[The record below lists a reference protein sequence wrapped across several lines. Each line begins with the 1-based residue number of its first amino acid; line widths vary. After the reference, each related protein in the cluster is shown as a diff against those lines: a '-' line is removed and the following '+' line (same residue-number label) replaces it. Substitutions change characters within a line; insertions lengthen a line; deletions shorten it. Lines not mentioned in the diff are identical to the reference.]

1 MKKKEFTKFLAL
13 MMSAAMV
20 AGSGVP
26 VTAADFS
33 SDDVVVETTAESD
46 DAETADEADDAQI
59 ELGGVENEE
68 PDTASEDTDEVI
80 ISEDENETYTDA
92 DVADDTDA
100 FDVFS
105 DGGDDTAVL
114 ADDIETVK
122 PDFNVTLNGKNS
134 ASVVPNG
141 TSSEKNY
148 TWQVLDI
155 TFSGD
160 DTDDT
165 NTLKLN
171 PTVNSTDKMTVTTQA
186 GSSVKQGWA
195 LGNGF
200 KRFNILQPDGFI
212 GRDVGANLNS
222 TVWYVAQTYQT
233 LDENGDVVGDAETK
247 FYKLNFHINV
257 EKSDLQGTVR
267 LDAGAQTG
275 TAKDLTF
282 DADSKSAEC
291 TFESS
296 EASET
301 ENNVLTFNLQAKG
314 IRKIEMGT
322 SYDANKDAILE
333 PITVGEDGTYKLS
346 FGRGNGPAA
355 KSTTYHCVVTY
366 QDGEKVHY
374 TIKITRKGRA
384 GASYMWGG
392 SKDNPFSMSTFD
404 NNSETI
410 SGLISSL
417 KTAPITIYDENG
429 KSKMVTPSWTFY
441 NLDEEKDNFYF
452 SEDGSTLYA
461 KKPGI
466 GEFGEWTYNG
476 TTYKLYAQA
485 KYGSGA
491 AKTLLEKYGKGGK
504 DGNVS
509 ISACEKAEE
518 FTGLFPE
525 NMKQDAENLYNLIKE
540 LNTAVNIGSD
550 KEGGWDYS
558 ITGNTG
564 AVWTDDCESARL
576 SKAIELAKAVWPHIY
591 GLQDAKDALNKM
603 VESAPGEKQA
613 ELKKIAD
620 AAIAELDKAYNEG
633 TLTVD
638 MVNETAKE
646 TTRKLQEANPT
657 DVANCEITLDQT
669 EYVYDG
675 QAKEPEV
682 TVKNGDEVV
691 AADEYTVEYKNNT
704 DAGTATVA
712 VTGKG
717 ILTGNKEVT
726 FTIAPAEQ
734 EVTVPVSSFT
744 KTEGDAAFA
753 LNASGREG
761 AVLTYSSSDAKIVSV
776 DAEGNVT
783 PLKAGTATITVKA
796 SAKNYKDATA
806 SVNVTVIKKVL
817 NVKKTSVTKTEGNKA
832 FSLGVK
838 TNVKA
843 TVTYKTSNKN
853 VATVDKKGKVTVK
866 GPGCAVITVTGKA
879 SGRATETVKITV
891 TVKPSAKLSAKAT
904 ALKGKK
910 AQVTWKRNKKATG
923 YQIVV
928 ATDKSFKNVV
938 KTVNIKKNKTVKT
951 SVKGLKKGKKY
962 YVRVRSYKKASGGN
976 VYSSWSKA
984 KPVKAKK

>member
-92 DVADDTDA
+92 

-105 DGGDDTAVL
+105 DGEEETDIL
-114 ADDIETVK
+114 ADDTTTVK
-122 PDFNVTLNGKNS
+122 PDFNVTLNGK
-134 ASVVPNG
+134 ASTLNVTDKKETEDSN
-141 TSSEKNY
+141 E
-148 TWQVLDI
+148 WQVVDV
-155 TFSGD
+155 TFNGE
-160 DTDDT
+160 DT
-165 NTLKLN
+165 NDAN
-171 PTVNSTDKMTVTTQA
+171 NVSVNLPEGTTVTKTNVGRA
-186 GSSVKQGWA
+186 SKYINDNRGFPKRV
-195 LGNGF
+195 NGDPKTGPF
-200 KRFNILQPDGFI
+200 AADMG
-212 GRDVGANLNS
+212 DSLNS
-222 TVWYVAQTYQT
+222 TSWYVVQIYSDGTHKY
-233 LDENGDVVGDAETK
+233 
-247 FYKLNFHINV
+247 YKLNFHINV

-333 PITVGEDGTYKLS
+333 PITVGEDGTCKLS

-366 QDGEKVHY
+366 QDDEKVHY

-417 KTAPITIYDENG
+417 KTAQITIYDENG

-525 NMKQDAENLYNLIKE
+525 NMKQDAEDLYNLIKE

-817 NVKKTSVTKTEGNKA
+817 NVTKTSVTKTEGNKA

-853 VATVDKKGKVTVK
+853 VATVNKKGKVTVK
-866 GPGCAVITVTGKA
+866 GPGRAVITVTGKA

>member
-105 DGGDDTAVL
+105 DGEEETDIL
-114 ADDIETVK
+114 ADDTTTVK
-122 PDFNVTLNGKNS
+122 PDFNVTLNGK
-134 ASVVPNG
+134 ASTLNVTDQKETEDSN
-141 TSSEKNY
+141 E
-148 TWQVLDI
+148 WQVVDV
-155 TFSGD
+155 TFNGE
-160 DTDDT
+160 DT
-165 NTLKLN
+165 NDAN
-171 PTVNSTDKMTVTTQA
+171 NVSVNLPEGTTVTKTNVGRA
-186 GSSVKQGWA
+186 SKYINDNRGFPKRV
-195 LGNGF
+195 NGDPKTGPF
-200 KRFNILQPDGFI
+200 AADMG
-212 GRDVGANLNS
+212 DSLNS
-222 TVWYVAQTYQT
+222 TSWYVVQIYSDGTHKY
-233 LDENGDVVGDAETK
+233 
-247 FYKLNFHINV
+247 YKLNFHINV

-333 PITVGEDGTYKLS
+333 PITVGEDDTCKLS

-525 NMKQDAENLYNLIKE
+525 NMKQDAEDLYNLIKK

-866 GPGCAVITVTGKA
+866 GPGRAVITVTGKA

>member
-92 DVADDTDA
+92 

-105 DGGDDTAVL
+105 DGEEETDIL
-114 ADDIETVK
+114 ADDTTTVK
-122 PDFNVTLNGKNS
+122 SDFNVTLNGK
-134 ASVVPNG
+134 ASTLNVTDKKETEDSN
-141 TSSEKNY
+141 E
-148 TWQVLDI
+148 WQVVDV
-155 TFSGD
+155 TFNGE
-160 DTDDT
+160 DT
-165 NTLKLN
+165 NDAN
-171 PTVNSTDKMTVTTQA
+171 NVSVNLPEGTTVTKTNVGRA
-186 GSSVKQGWA
+186 SKYINDNRGFPKRV
-195 LGNGF
+195 NGDPKTGPF
-200 KRFNILQPDGFI
+200 AADMG
-212 GRDVGANLNS
+212 DSLNS
-222 TVWYVAQTYQT
+222 TSWYVVQIYSDGTHKY
-233 LDENGDVVGDAETK
+233 
-247 FYKLNFHINV
+247 YKLNFHINV

-333 PITVGEDGTYKLS
+333 PITVGEDGTCKLS

-366 QDGEKVHY
+366 QDDEKVHY

-525 NMKQDAENLYNLIKE
+525 NMKQDAEDLYNLIKE

-817 NVKKTSVTKTEGNKA
+817 NVTKTSVTKTEGNKA

-853 VATVDKKGKVTVK
+853 VATVNKKGKVTVK
-866 GPGCAVITVTGKA
+866 GPGRAVITVTGKA

>member
-26 VTAADFS
+26 VTAADFL

-80 ISEDENETYTDA
+80 ISEDENETYTNA

-105 DGGDDTAVL
+105 DGEEETDIL
-114 ADDIETVK
+114 ADDTTTVK
-122 PDFNVTLNGKNS
+122 PDFNVTLNGK
-134 ASVVPNG
+134 ASTLNVTDQKETEDSN
-141 TSSEKNY
+141 E
-148 TWQVLDI
+148 WQVVDV
-155 TFSGD
+155 TFNGE
-160 DTDDT
+160 DT
-165 NTLKLN
+165 NDAN
-171 PTVNSTDKMTVTTQA
+171 NVSVNLPEGTTVTKTNVGRA
-186 GSSVKQGWA
+186 SKYINDNRGFPKRV
-195 LGNGF
+195 NGDPKTGPF
-200 KRFNILQPDGFI
+200 AADMG
-212 GRDVGANLNS
+212 DSLNS
-222 TVWYVAQTYQT
+222 TSWYVVQIYSDGTHKY
-233 LDENGDVVGDAETK
+233 
-247 FYKLNFHINV
+247 YKLNFHINV
-257 EKSDLQGTVR
+257 KKSDLQGTVR

-838 TNVKA
+838 KNVKA

-866 GPGCAVITVTGKA
+866 GPGRAVITVTGKA

>member
-92 DVADDTDA
+92 

-105 DGGDDTAVL
+105 DGEEETDIL
-114 ADDIETVK
+114 ADDTTTVK
-122 PDFNVTLNGKNS
+122 PDFNVTLNGK
-134 ASVVPNG
+134 ASTLNVTDQKETEDSN
-141 TSSEKNY
+141 E
-148 TWQVLDI
+148 WQVVDV
-155 TFSGD
+155 TFNGE
-160 DTDDT
+160 DT
-165 NTLKLN
+165 NDAN
-171 PTVNSTDKMTVTTQA
+171 NVSVNLPEGTTVTKTNVGRA
-186 GSSVKQGWA
+186 SKYINDNRGFPKRV
-195 LGNGF
+195 NGDPKTGPF
-200 KRFNILQPDGFI
+200 AADMG
-212 GRDVGANLNS
+212 DSLNS
-222 TVWYVAQTYQT
+222 TSWYVVQIYSDGTHKY
-233 LDENGDVVGDAETK
+233 
-247 FYKLNFHINV
+247 YKLNFHINV

-333 PITVGEDGTYKLS
+333 PITVGEDGTCKLS

-366 QDGEKVHY
+366 QDDEKVHY

-525 NMKQDAENLYNLIKE
+525 NMKQDAEDLYNLIKE

-817 NVKKTSVTKTEGNKA
+817 NVTKTSVTKTEGNKA

-866 GPGCAVITVTGKA
+866 GPGRAVITVTGKA

>member
-92 DVADDTDA
+92 

-105 DGGDDTAVL
+105 DGEEETDIL
-114 ADDIETVK
+114 ADDTTTVK
-122 PDFNVTLNGKNS
+122 PDFNVTLNGK
-134 ASVVPNG
+134 ASTLNVTDKKETEDSN
-141 TSSEKNY
+141 E
-148 TWQVLDI
+148 WQVVDV
-155 TFSGD
+155 TFNGE
-160 DTDDT
+160 DT
-165 NTLKLN
+165 NDAN
-171 PTVNSTDKMTVTTQA
+171 NVSVNLPEGTTVTKTNVGRA
-186 GSSVKQGWA
+186 SKYINDNRGFPKRV
-195 LGNGF
+195 NGDPKTGPF
-200 KRFNILQPDGFI
+200 AADMG
-212 GRDVGANLNS
+212 DSLNS
-222 TVWYVAQTYQT
+222 TSWYVVQIYSDGTHKY
-233 LDENGDVVGDAETK
+233 
-247 FYKLNFHINV
+247 YKLNFHINV

-817 NVKKTSVTKTEGNKA
+817 NVTKTSVTKTEGNKA

-853 VATVDKKGKVTVK
+853 VATVNKKGKVTVK
-866 GPGCAVITVTGKA
+866 GPGRAVITVTGKA

>member
-26 VTAADFS
+26 VTAADFL

-59 ELGGVENEE
+59 ELWGVENEE

-80 ISEDENETYTDA
+80 ISEDENETYTNA

-105 DGGDDTAVL
+105 DGEEETDIL
-114 ADDIETVK
+114 ADDTTTVK
-122 PDFNVTLNGKNS
+122 PDFNVTLNGK
-134 ASVVPNG
+134 ASTLNVTDQKETEDSN
-141 TSSEKNY
+141 E
-148 TWQVLDI
+148 WQVVDV
-155 TFSGD
+155 TFNGE
-160 DTDDT
+160 DT
-165 NTLKLN
+165 NDAN
-171 PTVNSTDKMTVTTQA
+171 NVSVNLPEGTTVTKTNVGRA
-186 GSSVKQGWA
+186 SKYINDNRGFPKRV
-195 LGNGF
+195 NGDPEKGPF
-200 KRFNILQPDGFI
+200 AADMG
-212 GRDVGANLNS
+212 DSLNS
-222 TVWYVAQTYQT
+222 TSWYVVQIYSDGTHKY
-233 LDENGDVVGDAETK
+233 
-247 FYKLNFHINV
+247 YKLNFHINV

-525 NMKQDAENLYNLIKE
+525 NMKQDAEDLYNLIKE

-576 SKAIELAKAVWPHIY
+576 SKAIELAKVVWPHIY

-817 NVKKTSVTKTEGNKA
+817 NVTKTSVTKTEGNKA

-853 VATVDKKGKVTVK
+853 VATVNKKGKVTVK
-866 GPGCAVITVTGKA
+866 GPGRAVITVTGKA

>member
-105 DGGDDTAVL
+105 DGEEETDIL
-114 ADDIETVK
+114 ADDTTTVK
-122 PDFNVTLNGKNS
+122 PDFNVTLNGK
-134 ASVVPNG
+134 ASTLNVTDQKETEDSN
-141 TSSEKNY
+141 E
-148 TWQVLDI
+148 WQVVDV
-155 TFSGD
+155 TFNGE
-160 DTDDT
+160 DT
-165 NTLKLN
+165 NDAN
-171 PTVNSTDKMTVTTQA
+171 NVSVNLPEGTTVTKTNVGRA
-186 GSSVKQGWA
+186 SKYINDNRGFPKRV
-195 LGNGF
+195 NGDPKTGPF
-200 KRFNILQPDGFI
+200 AADMG
-212 GRDVGANLNS
+212 DSLNS
-222 TVWYVAQTYQT
+222 TSWYVVQIYSDGTHKY
-233 LDENGDVVGDAETK
+233 
-247 FYKLNFHINV
+247 YKLNFHINV

-525 NMKQDAENLYNLIKE
+525 NMKQDAEDLYNLIKE

-817 NVKKTSVTKTEGNKA
+817 NVTKTSVTKTEGNKA

-853 VATVDKKGKVTVK
+853 VATVNKKGKVTVK
-866 GPGCAVITVTGKA
+866 GPGRAVITVTGKA

>member
-46 DAETADEADDAQI
+46 DAETADEANDAQI
-59 ELGGVENEE
+59 ELWGVENEE

-80 ISEDENETYTDA
+80 ISEDENEIYTDA

-105 DGGDDTAVL
+105 DGEEETDIL
-114 ADDIETVK
+114 ADDTTTVK
-122 PDFNVTLNGKNS
+122 PDFNVTLNGK
-134 ASVVPNG
+134 ASTLNVTDQKETEDSN
-141 TSSEKNY
+141 E
-148 TWQVLDI
+148 WQVVDV
-155 TFSGD
+155 TFNGE
-160 DTDDT
+160 DT
-165 NTLKLN
+165 NDAN
-171 PTVNSTDKMTVTTQA
+171 NVSVNLPEGTTVTKTNVGRA
-186 GSSVKQGWA
+186 SKYINDNRGFPKRV
-195 LGNGF
+195 NGDPKTGPF
-200 KRFNILQPDGFI
+200 AADMG
-212 GRDVGANLNS
+212 DSLNS
-222 TVWYVAQTYQT
+222 TSWYVVQIYSDGTHKY
-233 LDENGDVVGDAETK
+233 
-247 FYKLNFHINV
+247 YKLNFHIKV
-257 EKSDLQGTVR
+257 KKSDLQGTVR

-333 PITVGEDGTYKLS
+333 PIIVGEDDTCKLS

-518 FTGLFPE
+518 VTGLFPE
-525 NMKQDAENLYNLIKE
+525 NMKQDAEDLYNLIKK

-591 GLQDAKDALNKM
+591 GFQDAKDALNKM

-744 KTEGDAAFA
+744 KSEGDAAFA

-866 GPGCAVITVTGKA
+866 GPGRAVITVTGKA

>member
-105 DGGDDTAVL
+105 DGEEETDIL
-114 ADDIETVK
+114 ADDTTTVK
-122 PDFNVTLNGKNS
+122 PDFNVTLNGK
-134 ASVVPNG
+134 ASTLNVTDKKETEDSN
-141 TSSEKNY
+141 E
-148 TWQVLDI
+148 WQVVDV
-155 TFSGD
+155 TFNGE
-160 DTDDT
+160 DT
-165 NTLKLN
+165 NDAN
-171 PTVNSTDKMTVTTQA
+171 NVSVNLPEGTTVTKTNVGRA
-186 GSSVKQGWA
+186 SKYINDNRGFPKRV
-195 LGNGF
+195 NGDPEKGPF
-200 KRFNILQPDGFI
+200 AADMG
-212 GRDVGANLNS
+212 DSLNS
-222 TVWYVAQTYQT
+222 TSWYVVQIYSDGTHKY
-233 LDENGDVVGDAETK
+233 
-247 FYKLNFHINV
+247 YKLNFHINV

-333 PITVGEDGTYKLS
+333 PITVGEDGTCKLS

-525 NMKQDAENLYNLIKE
+525 NMKQDAEGLYKLIKE

-817 NVKKTSVTKTEGNKA
+817 NVTKTSVTKTEGNKA

-853 VATVDKKGKVTVK
+853 VATVNKKGKVTVK
-866 GPGCAVITVTGKA
+866 GPGRAVITVTGKA

>member
-26 VTAADFS
+26 VTAADFL

-59 ELGGVENEE
+59 ELWGVENEE

-80 ISEDENETYTDA
+80 ISEDENETYTNA

-105 DGGDDTAVL
+105 DGEEETDIL
-114 ADDIETVK
+114 ADDTTTVK
-122 PDFNVTLNGKNS
+122 PDFNVTLNGK
-134 ASVVPNG
+134 ASTLNVTDQKETEDSN
-141 TSSEKNY
+141 E
-148 TWQVLDI
+148 WQVVDV
-155 TFSGD
+155 TFNGE
-160 DTDDT
+160 DT
-165 NTLKLN
+165 NDAN
-171 PTVNSTDKMTVTTQA
+171 NVSVNLPEGTTVTKTNVGRA
-186 GSSVKQGWA
+186 SKYINDNRGFPKRV
-195 LGNGF
+195 NGDPEKGPF
-200 KRFNILQPDGFI
+200 AADMG
-212 GRDVGANLNS
+212 DSLNS
-222 TVWYVAQTYQT
+222 TSWYVVQIYSDGTHKY
-233 LDENGDVVGDAETK
+233 
-247 FYKLNFHINV
+247 YKLNFHINV

-525 NMKQDAENLYNLIKE
+525 NMKQDAEDLYNLIKE

-576 SKAIELAKAVWPHIY
+576 SKAIELAKVVWPHIY

-817 NVKKTSVTKTEGNKA
+817 NVTKTSVTKTEGNKA

-866 GPGCAVITVTGKA
+866 GPGRAVITVTGKA

>member
-105 DGGDDTAVL
+105 DGEEETDIL
-114 ADDIETVK
+114 ADDTTTVK
-122 PDFNVTLNGKNS
+122 PDFNVTLNGK
-134 ASVVPNG
+134 ASTLNVTDQKETEDSN
-141 TSSEKNY
+141 E
-148 TWQVLDI
+148 WQVVDV
-155 TFSGD
+155 TFNGE
-160 DTDDT
+160 DT
-165 NTLKLN
+165 NDAN
-171 PTVNSTDKMTVTTQA
+171 NVSVNLPEGTTVTKTNVGRA
-186 GSSVKQGWA
+186 SKYINDNRGFPKRV
-195 LGNGF
+195 NGDPKTGPF
-200 KRFNILQPDGFI
+200 AADMG
-212 GRDVGANLNS
+212 DSLNS
-222 TVWYVAQTYQT
+222 TSWYVVQIYSDGTHKY
-233 LDENGDVVGDAETK
+233 
-247 FYKLNFHINV
+247 YKLNFHINV

-366 QDGEKVHY
+366 QDDEKVHY

-525 NMKQDAENLYNLIKE
+525 NMKQDAEDLYNLIKE

-620 AAIAELDKAYNEG
+620 VAIAELDKAYNEG

-866 GPGCAVITVTGKA
+866 GPGRAVITVTGKA

>member
-26 VTAADFS
+26 VTAADFL

-59 ELGGVENEE
+59 ELWGVENEE

-80 ISEDENETYTDA
+80 ISEDENETYTNA

-105 DGGDDTAVL
+105 DGEEETDIL
-114 ADDIETVK
+114 ADDTTTVK
-122 PDFNVTLNGKNS
+122 PDFNVTLNGK
-134 ASVVPNG
+134 ASTLNVTDQKETEDSN
-141 TSSEKNY
+141 E
-148 TWQVLDI
+148 WQVVDV
-155 TFSGD
+155 TFNGE
-160 DTDDT
+160 DT
-165 NTLKLN
+165 NDAN
-171 PTVNSTDKMTVTTQA
+171 NVSVNLPEGTTVTKTNVGRA
-186 GSSVKQGWA
+186 SKYINDNRGFPKRV
-195 LGNGF
+195 NGDPEKGPF
-200 KRFNILQPDGFI
+200 AADMG
-212 GRDVGANLNS
+212 DSLNS
-222 TVWYVAQTYQT
+222 TSWYVVQIYSDGTHKY
-233 LDENGDVVGDAETK
+233 
-247 FYKLNFHINV
+247 YKLNFHINV

-392 SKDNPFSMSTFD
+392 LKDNPFSMSTFD

-525 NMKQDAENLYNLIKE
+525 NMKQDAEDLYNLIKE

-576 SKAIELAKAVWPHIY
+576 SKAIELAKVVWPHIY

-817 NVKKTSVTKTEGNKA
+817 NVTKTSVTKTEGNKA

-866 GPGCAVITVTGKA
+866 GPGRAVITVTGKA

>member
-26 VTAADFS
+26 VTAADFL

-80 ISEDENETYTDA
+80 ISEDENETYTNA

-105 DGGDDTAVL
+105 DGEEETDIL
-114 ADDIETVK
+114 ADDTTTVK
-122 PDFNVTLNGKNS
+122 PDFNVTLNGK
-134 ASVVPNG
+134 ASTLNVTDQKETEDSN
-141 TSSEKNY
+141 E
-148 TWQVLDI
+148 WQVVDV
-155 TFSGD
+155 TFNGE
-160 DTDDT
+160 DT
-165 NTLKLN
+165 NDAN
-171 PTVNSTDKMTVTTQA
+171 NVSVNLPEGTTVTKTNVGRA
-186 GSSVKQGWA
+186 SKYINDNRGFPKRV
-195 LGNGF
+195 NGDPKTGPF
-200 KRFNILQPDGFI
+200 AADMG
-212 GRDVGANLNS
+212 DSLNS
-222 TVWYVAQTYQT
+222 TSWYVVQIYSDGTHKY
-233 LDENGDVVGDAETK
+233 
-247 FYKLNFHINV
+247 YKLNFHINV

-525 NMKQDAENLYNLIKE
+525 NMKQDAEDLYNLIKE

-817 NVKKTSVTKTEGNKA
+817 NVTKTSVTKTEGNKA

-853 VATVDKKGKVTVK
+853 VATVNKKGKVTVK
-866 GPGCAVITVTGKA
+866 GPGRAVITVTGKA

>member
-92 DVADDTDA
+92 

-105 DGGDDTAVL
+105 DGEEETDIL
-114 ADDIETVK
+114 ADDTTTVK
-122 PDFNVTLNGKNS
+122 PDFNVTLNGK
-134 ASVVPNG
+134 ASTLNVTDKKETEDSN
-141 TSSEKNY
+141 E
-148 TWQVLDI
+148 WQVVDV
-155 TFSGD
+155 TFNGE
-160 DTDDT
+160 DT
-165 NTLKLN
+165 NDAN
-171 PTVNSTDKMTVTTQA
+171 NVSVNLPEGTTVTKTNVGRA
-186 GSSVKQGWA
+186 SKYINDNRGFPKRV
-195 LGNGF
+195 NGDPKTGPF
-200 KRFNILQPDGFI
+200 AADMG
-212 GRDVGANLNS
+212 DSLNS
-222 TVWYVAQTYQT
+222 TSWYVVQIYSDGTHKY
-233 LDENGDVVGDAETK
+233 
-247 FYKLNFHINV
+247 YKLNFHINV

-525 NMKQDAENLYNLIKE
+525 NMKQDAEDLYNLIKE

-726 FTIAPAEQ
+726 FTIASAEQ

-817 NVKKTSVTKTEGNKA
+817 NVTKTSVTKTEGNKA

-853 VATVDKKGKVTVK
+853 VATVNKKGKVTVK
-866 GPGCAVITVTGKA
+866 GPGRAVITVTGKA

>member
-92 DVADDTDA
+92 

-105 DGGDDTAVL
+105 DGEEETDIL
-114 ADDIETVK
+114 ADDTTTVK
-122 PDFNVTLNGKNS
+122 PDFNVTLNGKASTLNVTDKKETENS
-134 ASVVPNG
+134 N
-141 TSSEKNY
+141 E
-148 TWQVLDI
+148 WQVVDV
-155 TFSGD
+155 TFNGE
-160 DTDDT
+160 DT
-165 NTLKLN
+165 NDANKVS
-171 PTVNSTDKMTVTTQA
+171 VNLPEGTTVTKTNVGRA
-186 GSSVKQGWA
+186 SKYINDNRGFSNRVSGAPETGSFAADMGDS
-195 LGNGF
+195 
-200 KRFNILQPDGFI
+200 
-212 GRDVGANLNS
+212 LNS
-222 TVWYVAQTYQT
+222 TSWYVVQIYSDGTHKY
-233 LDENGDVVGDAETK
+233 
-247 FYKLNFHINV
+247 YKLNFHINV

-525 NMKQDAENLYNLIKE
+525 NMKQDAEDLYNLIKE

-776 DAEGNVT
+776 DVEGNVT

-817 NVKKTSVTKTEGNKA
+817 NVTKTSVTKTEGNKA

-866 GPGCAVITVTGKA
+866 GPGRAVITVTGKA

>member
-59 ELGGVENEE
+59 ELWGVENEE

-80 ISEDENETYTDA
+80 ISEDENEIYTDA

-105 DGGDDTAVL
+105 DGEEETDIL
-114 ADDIETVK
+114 ADDTTTVK
-122 PDFNVTLNGKNS
+122 PDFNVTLNGKASTLNVTDRKETENS
-134 ASVVPNG
+134 N
-141 TSSEKNY
+141 E
-148 TWQVLDI
+148 WQVVDV
-155 TFSGD
+155 TFNGE
-160 DTDDT
+160 DT
-165 NTLKLN
+165 NDAN
-171 PTVNSTDKMTVTTQA
+171 NVSVNLPEGTKVTKTNVGRA
-186 GSSVKQGWA
+186 SKYINDNRGFSNRV
-195 LGNGF
+195 NGAPKTGPF
-200 KRFNILQPDGFI
+200 AADMG
-212 GRDVGANLNS
+212 DSLNS
-222 TVWYVAQTYQT
+222 TSWYVVQIYSDGTHKY
-233 LDENGDVVGDAETK
+233 
-247 FYKLNFHINV
+247 YKLNFHINV

-333 PITVGEDGTYKLS
+333 PITVGEDDTCKLS

-525 NMKQDAENLYNLIKE
+525 NMKQDAEDLYNLIKK

-866 GPGCAVITVTGKA
+866 GPGRAVITVTGKA

>member
-92 DVADDTDA
+92 

-105 DGGDDTAVL
+105 DGEEETDIL
-114 ADDIETVK
+114 ADDTTTVK
-122 PDFNVTLNGKNS
+122 PDFNVTLNGKASTLNVTDKKETENS
-134 ASVVPNG
+134 N
-141 TSSEKNY
+141 E
-148 TWQVLDI
+148 WQVVDV
-155 TFSGD
+155 TFNGE
-160 DTDDT
+160 DT
-165 NTLKLN
+165 NDAN
-171 PTVNSTDKMTVTTQA
+171 NVSVNLPEGTKVTKTNVGRA
-186 GSSVKQGWA
+186 SKYINDNRGFSNRV
-195 LGNGF
+195 NGAPKTGPF
-200 KRFNILQPDGFI
+200 AADMG
-212 GRDVGANLNS
+212 DSLNS
-222 TVWYVAQTYQT
+222 TSWYVVQIYSDGTHKY
-233 LDENGDVVGDAETK
+233 
-247 FYKLNFHINV
+247 YKLNFHINV

-333 PITVGEDGTYKLS
+333 PITVGEDDTCKLS

-525 NMKQDAENLYNLIKE
+525 NMKQDAEDLYNLIKE

-817 NVKKTSVTKTEGNKA
+817 NVTKTSVTKTEGNKA

-866 GPGCAVITVTGKA
+866 GPGRAVITVTGKA

>member
-92 DVADDTDA
+92 

-105 DGGDDTAVL
+105 DGEEETDIL
-114 ADDIETVK
+114 ADDTTTVK
-122 PDFNVTLNGKNS
+122 PDFNVTLNGK
-134 ASVVPNG
+134 ASTLNVTDKKETEDSN
-141 TSSEKNY
+141 E
-148 TWQVLDI
+148 WQVVDV
-155 TFSGD
+155 TFNGE
-160 DTDDT
+160 DT
-165 NTLKLN
+165 NDAN
-171 PTVNSTDKMTVTTQA
+171 NVSVNLPEGTTVTKTNVGRA
-186 GSSVKQGWA
+186 SKYINDNRGFPKRV
-195 LGNGF
+195 NGDPKTGPF
-200 KRFNILQPDGFI
+200 AADMG
-212 GRDVGANLNS
+212 DSLNS
-222 TVWYVAQTYQT
+222 TSWYVVQIYSDGTHKY
-233 LDENGDVVGDAETK
+233 
-247 FYKLNFHINV
+247 YKLNFHINV

-333 PITVGEDGTYKLS
+333 PITVGEDGTCKLS

-366 QDGEKVHY
+366 QDDEKVHY

-417 KTAPITIYDENG
+417 KTAPITIYDKNG

-525 NMKQDAENLYNLIKE
+525 NMKQDAEDLYNLIKE

-817 NVKKTSVTKTEGNKA
+817 NVTKTSVTKTEGNKA

-853 VATVDKKGKVTVK
+853 VATVNKKGKVTVK
-866 GPGCAVITVTGKA
+866 GPGRAVITVTGKA

>member
-105 DGGDDTAVL
+105 DGEEETDIL
-114 ADDIETVK
+114 ADDTTTVK
-122 PDFNVTLNGKNS
+122 PDFNVTLNGK
-134 ASVVPNG
+134 ASTLNVTDKKETEDSN
-141 TSSEKNY
+141 E
-148 TWQVLDI
+148 WQVVDV
-155 TFSGD
+155 TFNGE
-160 DTDDT
+160 DT
-165 NTLKLN
+165 NDAN
-171 PTVNSTDKMTVTTQA
+171 NVSVNLPEGTTVTKTNVGRA
-186 GSSVKQGWA
+186 SKYINDNRGFPKRV
-195 LGNGF
+195 NGDPEKGPF
-200 KRFNILQPDGFI
+200 AADMG
-212 GRDVGANLNS
+212 DSLNS
-222 TVWYVAQTYQT
+222 TSWYVVQIYSDGTHKY
-233 LDENGDVVGDAETK
+233 
-247 FYKLNFHINV
+247 YKLNFHINV

-333 PITVGEDGTYKLS
+333 PITVGEDGTCKLS

-466 GEFGEWTYNG
+466 GEVGEWTYNG

-525 NMKQDAENLYNLIKE
+525 NMKQDAEGLYKLIKE

-817 NVKKTSVTKTEGNKA
+817 NVTKTSVTKTEGNKA

-853 VATVDKKGKVTVK
+853 VATVNKKGKVTVK
-866 GPGCAVITVTGKA
+866 GPGRAVITVTGKA

>member
-105 DGGDDTAVL
+105 DGEEETDIL
-114 ADDIETVK
+114 ADDTTTVK
-122 PDFNVTLNGKNS
+122 LDFNVTLNGKASILNVTDRKETENS
-134 ASVVPNG
+134 N
-141 TSSEKNY
+141 E
-148 TWQVLDI
+148 WQVVDV
-155 TFSGD
+155 TFNGE
-160 DTDDT
+160 DT
-165 NTLKLN
+165 NDAN
-171 PTVNSTDKMTVTTQA
+171 NVSVNLPKVTTVTKTNVGRA
-186 GSSVKQGWA
+186 SKYINDNRGFSNRV
-195 LGNGF
+195 NGAPKTGPF
-200 KRFNILQPDGFI
+200 AADMG
-212 GRDVGANLNS
+212 DSLNS
-222 TVWYVAQTYQT
+222 TSWYVVQIYSDGTHKY
-233 LDENGDVVGDAETK
+233 
-247 FYKLNFHINV
+247 YKLNFHINV

-333 PITVGEDGTYKLS
+333 PITVGEDDTCKLS

-525 NMKQDAENLYNLIKE
+525 NMKQDAEDLYNLIKK

-838 TNVKA
+838 KNVKA

-866 GPGCAVITVTGKA
+866 GPGRAVITVTGKA

>member
-105 DGGDDTAVL
+105 DGKEETDIL
-114 ADDIETVK
+114 ADDTTTVK
-122 PDFNVTLNGKNS
+122 PDFNVTLNGKASTLNVTDKKETENS
-134 ASVVPNG
+134 N
-141 TSSEKNY
+141 E
-148 TWQVLDI
+148 WQVVDV
-155 TFSGD
+155 TFNGE
-160 DTDDT
+160 DT
-165 NTLKLN
+165 NDAN
-171 PTVNSTDKMTVTTQA
+171 NVSVNLPEGTTVTKTNVGRA
-186 GSSVKQGWA
+186 SKYINDNRGFPKRV
-195 LGNGF
+195 NGDPKKGPF
-200 KRFNILQPDGFI
+200 AADMG
-212 GRDVGANLNS
+212 DSLNS
-222 TVWYVAQTYQT
+222 TSWYVVQIYSDGTHKY
-233 LDENGDVVGDAETK
+233 
-247 FYKLNFHINV
+247 YKLNFHINV

-333 PITVGEDGTYKLS
+333 PITVGEDDTCKLS

-525 NMKQDAENLYNLIKE
+525 NMKQDAEDLYNLIKK

-866 GPGCAVITVTGKA
+866 GPGRAVITVTGKA

-951 SVKGLKKGKKY
+951 FVKGLKKGKKY

>member
-92 DVADDTDA
+92 

-105 DGGDDTAVL
+105 DGEEETDIL
-114 ADDIETVK
+114 ADDTTTVK
-122 PDFNVTLNGKNS
+122 PDFNVTLNGK
-134 ASVVPNG
+134 ASTLNVTDKKETEDSN
-141 TSSEKNY
+141 E
-148 TWQVLDI
+148 WQVVDV
-155 TFSGD
+155 TFNGE
-160 DTDDT
+160 DT
-165 NTLKLN
+165 NDAN
-171 PTVNSTDKMTVTTQA
+171 NVSVNLPEGTTVTKTNVGRA
-186 GSSVKQGWA
+186 SKYINDNRGFPKRV
-195 LGNGF
+195 NGDPKTGPF
-200 KRFNILQPDGFI
+200 AADMG
-212 GRDVGANLNS
+212 DSLNS
-222 TVWYVAQTYQT
+222 TSWYVVQIYSDGTHKY
-233 LDENGDVVGDAETK
+233 
-247 FYKLNFHINV
+247 YKLNFHINV

-333 PITVGEDGTYKLS
+333 PITVGEDGTCKLS

-525 NMKQDAENLYNLIKE
+525 NMKQDAEDLYNLIKE

-817 NVKKTSVTKTEGNKA
+817 NVTKTSVTKTEGNKA

-853 VATVDKKGKVTVK
+853 VATVNKKGKVTVK
-866 GPGCAVITVTGKA
+866 GPGRAVITVTGKA

>member
-26 VTAADFS
+26 VTAADFL

-59 ELGGVENEE
+59 ELWGVENEE

-80 ISEDENETYTDA
+80 ISEDENETYTNA

-105 DGGDDTAVL
+105 DGEEETDIL
-114 ADDIETVK
+114 ADDTTTVK
-122 PDFNVTLNGKNS
+122 PDFNVTLNGK
-134 ASVVPNG
+134 ASTLNVTDQKETEDSN
-141 TSSEKNY
+141 E
-148 TWQVLDI
+148 WQVVDV
-155 TFSGD
+155 TFNGE
-160 DTDDT
+160 DT
-165 NTLKLN
+165 NDAN
-171 PTVNSTDKMTVTTQA
+171 NVSVNLPEGTTVTKTNVGRA
-186 GSSVKQGWA
+186 SKYINDNRGFPKRV
-195 LGNGF
+195 NGDPEKGPF
-200 KRFNILQPDGFI
+200 AADMG
-212 GRDVGANLNS
+212 DSLNS
-222 TVWYVAQTYQT
+222 TSWYVVQIYSDGTHKY
-233 LDENGDVVGDAETK
+233 
-247 FYKLNFHINV
+247 YKLNFHINV

-525 NMKQDAENLYNLIKE
+525 NMKQDAEDLYNLIKE

-691 AADEYTVEYKNNT
+691 AVDEYTVEYKNNT

-866 GPGCAVITVTGKA
+866 GPGRAVITVTGKA

>member
-92 DVADDTDA
+92 

-105 DGGDDTAVL
+105 DGEEETDIL
-114 ADDIETVK
+114 ADDTTTVK
-122 PDFNVTLNGKNS
+122 PDFNVTLNGKASTLNVTDKKETENS
-134 ASVVPNG
+134 N
-141 TSSEKNY
+141 E
-148 TWQVLDI
+148 WQVVDV
-155 TFSGD
+155 TFNGE
-160 DTDDT
+160 DT
-165 NTLKLN
+165 NDAN
-171 PTVNSTDKMTVTTQA
+171 NVSVNLPEGTTVTKTNVGRA
-186 GSSVKQGWA
+186 SKYINDNRGFSNRV
-195 LGNGF
+195 NGAPKTGPF
-200 KRFNILQPDGFI
+200 AADMG
-212 GRDVGANLNS
+212 DSLNS
-222 TVWYVAQTYQT
+222 TSWYVVQIYSDGTHKY
-233 LDENGDVVGDAETK
+233 
-247 FYKLNFHINV
+247 YKLNFHINV

-333 PITVGEDGTYKLS
+333 PITVGEDDTCKLS

-525 NMKQDAENLYNLIKE
+525 NMKQDAEDLYNLIKE

-866 GPGCAVITVTGKA
+866 GPGRAVITVTGKA

>member
-92 DVADDTDA
+92 

-105 DGGDDTAVL
+105 DGEEETDIL
-114 ADDIETVK
+114 ADDTTTVK
-122 PDFNVTLNGKNS
+122 PDFNVTLNGK
-134 ASVVPNG
+134 ASTLNVTDKKETEDSN
-141 TSSEKNY
+141 E
-148 TWQVLDI
+148 WQVVDV
-155 TFSGD
+155 TFNGE
-160 DTDDT
+160 DT
-165 NTLKLN
+165 NDAN
-171 PTVNSTDKMTVTTQA
+171 NVSVNLPEGTTVTKTNVGRA
-186 GSSVKQGWA
+186 SKYINDNRGFPKRV
-195 LGNGF
+195 NGDPKTGPF
-200 KRFNILQPDGFI
+200 AADMG
-212 GRDVGANLNS
+212 DSLNS
-222 TVWYVAQTYQT
+222 TSWYVVQIYSDGTHKY
-233 LDENGDVVGDAETK
+233 
-247 FYKLNFHINV
+247 YKLNFHINV

-333 PITVGEDGTYKLS
+333 PITVGEDGTCKLS

-366 QDGEKVHY
+366 QDDEKVHY

-525 NMKQDAENLYNLIKE
+525 NMKQDAEDLYNLIKE

-783 PLKAGTATITVKA
+783 PLKAGTATIIVKA

-817 NVKKTSVTKTEGNKA
+817 NVTKTSVTKTEGNKA

-853 VATVDKKGKVTVK
+853 VATVNKKGKVTVK
-866 GPGCAVITVTGKA
+866 GPGRAVITVTGKA

>member
-92 DVADDTDA
+92 

-105 DGGDDTAVL
+105 DGEEETDIL
-114 ADDIETVK
+114 ADDTTTVK
-122 PDFNVTLNGKNS
+122 PDFNVTLNGKASTLNVTDKKETENS
-134 ASVVPNG
+134 N
-141 TSSEKNY
+141 E
-148 TWQVLDI
+148 WQVVDV
-155 TFSGD
+155 TFNGE
-160 DTDDT
+160 DT
-165 NTLKLN
+165 NDANKVS
-171 PTVNSTDKMTVTTQA
+171 VNLPEGTTVTKTNVGRA
-186 GSSVKQGWA
+186 SKYI
-195 LGNGF
+195 NDNRGF
-200 KRFNILQPDGFI
+200 SNR
-212 GRDVGANLNS
+212 VSGAPETGPFAADMGDSLNS
-222 TVWYVAQTYQT
+222 TSWYVVQIYSDGTHKY
-233 LDENGDVVGDAETK
+233 
-247 FYKLNFHINV
+247 YKLNFHINV

-452 SEDGSTLYA
+452 SGDGSTLYA

-525 NMKQDAENLYNLIKE
+525 NMKQDAEDLYNLIKE

-726 FTIAPAEQ
+726 FTIAPVEQ

-776 DAEGNVT
+776 DVEGNVT

-817 NVKKTSVTKTEGNKA
+817 NVTKTSVTKTEGNKA

-866 GPGCAVITVTGKA
+866 GPGRAVITVTGKA

>member
-105 DGGDDTAVL
+105 DGEEETDIL
-114 ADDIETVK
+114 ADDTTTVK
-122 PDFNVTLNGKNS
+122 PDFNVTLNGKASILNVTDRKETENS
-134 ASVVPNG
+134 N
-141 TSSEKNY
+141 E
-148 TWQVLDI
+148 WQVVDV
-155 TFSGD
+155 TFNGE
-160 DTDDT
+160 DT
-165 NTLKLN
+165 NDAN
-171 PTVNSTDKMTVTTQA
+171 NVSVNLPKVTTVTKTNVGRA
-186 GSSVKQGWA
+186 SKYINDNRGFSNRV
-195 LGNGF
+195 NGAPKTGPF
-200 KRFNILQPDGFI
+200 AADMG
-212 GRDVGANLNS
+212 DSLNS
-222 TVWYVAQTYQT
+222 TSWYVVQIYSDGTHKY
-233 LDENGDVVGDAETK
+233 
-247 FYKLNFHINV
+247 YKLNFHINV

-333 PITVGEDGTYKLS
+333 PITVGEDDTCKLS

-525 NMKQDAENLYNLIKE
+525 NMKQDAEDLYNLIKE

-866 GPGCAVITVTGKA
+866 GPGRAVITVTGKA

>member
-33 SDDVVVETTAESD
+33 SDDVVVETIAESD

-92 DVADDTDA
+92 

-105 DGGDDTAVL
+105 DGEEETDIL
-114 ADDIETVK
+114 ADDTTTVK
-122 PDFNVTLNGKNS
+122 PDFNVTLNGKASTLNVTDKKETENS
-134 ASVVPNG
+134 N
-141 TSSEKNY
+141 E
-148 TWQVLDI
+148 WQVVDV
-155 TFSGD
+155 TFNGE
-160 DTDDT
+160 DT
-165 NTLKLN
+165 NDAN
-171 PTVNSTDKMTVTTQA
+171 NVSVNLPEGTKVTKTNVGRA
-186 GSSVKQGWA
+186 SKYINDNRGFSNRV
-195 LGNGF
+195 NGAPKTGPF
-200 KRFNILQPDGFI
+200 AADMG
-212 GRDVGANLNS
+212 DSLNS
-222 TVWYVAQTYQT
+222 TSWYVVQIYSDGTHKY
-233 LDENGDVVGDAETK
+233 
-247 FYKLNFHINV
+247 YKLNFHINV

-333 PITVGEDGTYKLS
+333 PITVGEDDTCKLS

-417 KTAPITIYDENG
+417 RTAPITIYDENG

-525 NMKQDAENLYNLIKE
+525 NMKQDAEDLYNLIKE

-776 DAEGNVT
+776 DVEGNVT

-817 NVKKTSVTKTEGNKA
+817 NVTKTSVTRTEGNKA

-866 GPGCAVITVTGKA
+866 GPGRAVITVTGKA

-891 TVKPSAKLSAKAT
+891 TVKPSEKLSAKAT

-938 KTVNIKKNKTVKT
+938 KTVNIKKNKTVKK

>member
-59 ELGGVENEE
+59 ELWGVENEE
-68 PDTASEDTDEVI
+68 PDTAPEDTDEVI
-80 ISEDENETYTDA
+80 ISEDENEIYTDA

-105 DGGDDTAVL
+105 DGEEETDIL
-114 ADDIETVK
+114 ADDTTTVK
-122 PDFNVTLNGKNS
+122 PDFNVTLNGKASTLNVTDRKETENS
-134 ASVVPNG
+134 N
-141 TSSEKNY
+141 E
-148 TWQVLDI
+148 WQVVDV
-155 TFSGD
+155 TFNGE
-160 DTDDT
+160 DT
-165 NTLKLN
+165 NDAN
-171 PTVNSTDKMTVTTQA
+171 NVSVNLPEGTKVTKTNVGRA
-186 GSSVKQGWA
+186 SKYINDNRGFSNRV
-195 LGNGF
+195 NGAPKTGPF
-200 KRFNILQPDGFI
+200 AADMG
-212 GRDVGANLNS
+212 DSLNS
-222 TVWYVAQTYQT
+222 TSWYVVQIYSDGTHKY
-233 LDENGDVVGDAETK
+233 
-247 FYKLNFHINV
+247 YKLNFHINV

-333 PITVGEDGTYKLS
+333 PITVGEDDTCKLS

-525 NMKQDAENLYNLIKE
+525 NMKQDAEDLYNLIKK

-753 LNASGREG
+753 LNAFGREG

-866 GPGCAVITVTGKA
+866 GPGRAVITVTGKA

>member
-92 DVADDTDA
+92 

-105 DGGDDTAVL
+105 DGEEETDIL
-114 ADDIETVK
+114 ADDTTTVK
-122 PDFNVTLNGKNS
+122 PDFNVTLNGK
-134 ASVVPNG
+134 ASTLNVTDKKETEDSN
-141 TSSEKNY
+141 E
-148 TWQVLDI
+148 WQVVDV
-155 TFSGD
+155 TFNGE
-160 DTDDT
+160 DT
-165 NTLKLN
+165 NDAN
-171 PTVNSTDKMTVTTQA
+171 NVSVNLPEGTTVTKTNVGRA
-186 GSSVKQGWA
+186 SKYINDNRGFPKRV
-195 LGNGF
+195 NGDPKTGPF
-200 KRFNILQPDGFI
+200 AADMG
-212 GRDVGANLNS
+212 DSLNS
-222 TVWYVAQTYQT
+222 TSWYVVQIYSDGTHKY
-233 LDENGDVVGDAETK
+233 
-247 FYKLNFHINV
+247 YKLNFHINV

-282 DADSKSAEC
+282 DVDSKSAEC

-525 NMKQDAENLYNLIKE
+525 NMKQDAEDLYNLIKE

-817 NVKKTSVTKTEGNKA
+817 NVTKTSVTKTEGNKA

-866 GPGCAVITVTGKA
+866 GPGRAVITVTGKA

>member
-92 DVADDTDA
+92 

-105 DGGDDTAVL
+105 DGEEETDIL
-114 ADDIETVK
+114 ADDTTTVK
-122 PDFNVTLNGKNS
+122 PDFNVTLNGK
-134 ASVVPNG
+134 ASTLNVTDKKETEDSN
-141 TSSEKNY
+141 E
-148 TWQVLDI
+148 WQVVDV
-155 TFSGD
+155 TFNGE
-160 DTDDT
+160 DT
-165 NTLKLN
+165 NDAN
-171 PTVNSTDKMTVTTQA
+171 NVSVNLPEGTTVTKTNVGRA
-186 GSSVKQGWA
+186 SKYINDNRGFPKRV
-195 LGNGF
+195 NGDPKTGPF
-200 KRFNILQPDGFI
+200 AADMG
-212 GRDVGANLNS
+212 DSLNS
-222 TVWYVAQTYQT
+222 TSWYVVQIYSDGTHKY
-233 LDENGDVVGDAETK
+233 
-247 FYKLNFHINV
+247 YKLNFHINV

-525 NMKQDAENLYNLIKE
+525 NMKQDAEDLYNLIKE

-866 GPGCAVITVTGKA
+866 GPGRAVITVTGKA

>member
-26 VTAADFS
+26 VTAADFL

-59 ELGGVENEE
+59 ELAGVENEE
-68 PDTASEDTDEVI
+68 PDTASEDEDTDEVI

-92 DVADDTDA
+92 

-105 DGGDDTAVL
+105 DGEEETDIL
-114 ADDIETVK
+114 ADDTTTVK
-122 PDFNVTLNGKNS
+122 PDFNVTLNGK
-134 ASVVPNG
+134 ASTLNVTDKKETEDSN
-141 TSSEKNY
+141 E
-148 TWQVLDI
+148 WQVVDV
-155 TFSGD
+155 TFNGE
-160 DTDDT
+160 DT
-165 NTLKLN
+165 NDAN
-171 PTVNSTDKMTVTTQA
+171 NVSVNLPEGTTVTKTNVGRA
-186 GSSVKQGWA
+186 SKYINDNRGFPKRV
-195 LGNGF
+195 NGDPKTGPF
-200 KRFNILQPDGFI
+200 AADMG
-212 GRDVGANLNS
+212 DSLNS
-222 TVWYVAQTYQT
+222 TSWYVVQIYSDGTHKY
-233 LDENGDVVGDAETK
+233 
-247 FYKLNFHINV
+247 YKLNFHINV

-333 PITVGEDGTYKLS
+333 PITVGEDGTCKLS

-366 QDGEKVHY
+366 QDDEKVHY

-525 NMKQDAENLYNLIKE
+525 NMKQDAEDLYNLIKE

-817 NVKKTSVTKTEGNKA
+817 NVTKTSVTKTEGNKA

-866 GPGCAVITVTGKA
+866 GPGRAVITVTGKA

-984 KPVKAKK
+984 KLVKAKK

>member
-92 DVADDTDA
+92 

-105 DGGDDTAVL
+105 DGEEETDIL
-114 ADDIETVK
+114 ADDTTTVK
-122 PDFNVTLNGKNS
+122 PDFNVTLNGKASTLNVTDKKETENS
-134 ASVVPNG
+134 N
-141 TSSEKNY
+141 E
-148 TWQVLDI
+148 WQVVDV
-155 TFSGD
+155 TFNGE
-160 DTDDT
+160 DT
-165 NTLKLN
+165 NDAN
-171 PTVNSTDKMTVTTQA
+171 NVSVNLPEGTKVTKTNVGRA
-186 GSSVKQGWA
+186 SKYINDNRGFSNRV
-195 LGNGF
+195 NGAPKTGPF
-200 KRFNILQPDGFI
+200 AADMG
-212 GRDVGANLNS
+212 DSLNS
-222 TVWYVAQTYQT
+222 TSWYVVQIYSDGTHKY
-233 LDENGDVVGDAETK
+233 
-247 FYKLNFHINV
+247 YKLNFHINV

-333 PITVGEDGTYKLS
+333 PITVGEDDTCKLS

-525 NMKQDAENLYNLIKE
+525 NMKQDAEDLYNLIKE

-704 DAGTATVA
+704 DAGTVTVA

-776 DAEGNVT
+776 DVEGNVT

-817 NVKKTSVTKTEGNKA
+817 NVTKTSVTKTEGNKA

-866 GPGCAVITVTGKA
+866 GPGRAVITVTGKA

>member
-92 DVADDTDA
+92 

-105 DGGDDTAVL
+105 DGEEETDIL
-114 ADDIETVK
+114 ADDTTTVK
-122 PDFNVTLNGKNS
+122 PDFNVTLNGKASTLNVTDKKETENS
-134 ASVVPNG
+134 N
-141 TSSEKNY
+141 E
-148 TWQVLDI
+148 WQVVDV
-155 TFSGD
+155 TFNGE
-160 DTDDT
+160 DT
-165 NTLKLN
+165 NDAN
-171 PTVNSTDKMTVTTQA
+171 NVSVNLPEGTKVTKTNVGRA
-186 GSSVKQGWA
+186 SKYINDNRGFSNRV
-195 LGNGF
+195 NGAPKTGPF
-200 KRFNILQPDGFI
+200 AADMG
-212 GRDVGANLNS
+212 DSLNS
-222 TVWYVAQTYQT
+222 TSWYVVQIYSDGTHKY
-233 LDENGDVVGDAETK
+233 
-247 FYKLNFHINV
+247 YKLNFHINV

-333 PITVGEDGTYKLS
+333 PITVGEDDTCKLS

-525 NMKQDAENLYNLIKE
+525 NMKQDAEDLYNLIKE

-558 ITGNTG
+558 IIGNTG

-704 DAGTATVA
+704 DAGTVTVA

-776 DAEGNVT
+776 DVEGNVT

-817 NVKKTSVTKTEGNKA
+817 NVTKTSVTKTEGNKA

-866 GPGCAVITVTGKA
+866 GPGRAVITVTGKA

>member
-92 DVADDTDA
+92 

-105 DGGDDTAVL
+105 DGEEETDIL
-114 ADDIETVK
+114 ADDTTTVK
-122 PDFNVTLNGKNS
+122 PDFNVTLNGK
-134 ASVVPNG
+134 ASTLNVTDQKETEDSN
-141 TSSEKNY
+141 E
-148 TWQVLDI
+148 WQVVDV
-155 TFSGD
+155 TFNGE
-160 DTDDT
+160 DT
-165 NTLKLN
+165 NDAN
-171 PTVNSTDKMTVTTQA
+171 NVSVNLPEGTTVTKTNVGRA
-186 GSSVKQGWA
+186 SKYINDNRGFPKRV
-195 LGNGF
+195 NGDPKTGPF
-200 KRFNILQPDGFI
+200 AADMG
-212 GRDVGANLNS
+212 DSLNS
-222 TVWYVAQTYQT
+222 TSWYVVQIYSDGTHKY
-233 LDENGDVVGDAETK
+233 
-247 FYKLNFHINV
+247 YKLNFHINV

-333 PITVGEDGTYKLS
+333 PITVGEDGTCKLS

-366 QDGEKVHY
+366 QDDEKVHY

-525 NMKQDAENLYNLIKE
+525 NMKQDAEDLYNLIKE

-691 AADEYTVEYKNNT
+691 AVDEYTVEYKNNT

-853 VATVDKKGKVTVK
+853 VATVNKKGKVTVK
-866 GPGCAVITVTGKA
+866 GPGRAVITVTGKA

>member
-13 MMSAAMV
+13 MMTAAMV

-92 DVADDTDA
+92 

-105 DGGDDTAVL
+105 DGEEETDIL
-114 ADDIETVK
+114 ADDTTTVK
-122 PDFNVTLNGKNS
+122 PDFNVTLNGK
-134 ASVVPNG
+134 ASTLNVTDKKETEDSN
-141 TSSEKNY
+141 E
-148 TWQVLDI
+148 WQVVDV
-155 TFSGD
+155 TFNGE
-160 DTDDT
+160 DT
-165 NTLKLN
+165 NDAN
-171 PTVNSTDKMTVTTQA
+171 NVSVNLPEGTTVTKTNVGRA
-186 GSSVKQGWA
+186 SKYINDNRGFPKRV
-195 LGNGF
+195 NGDPKTGPF
-200 KRFNILQPDGFI
+200 AADMG
-212 GRDVGANLNS
+212 DSLNS
-222 TVWYVAQTYQT
+222 TSWYVVQIYSDGTHKY
-233 LDENGDVVGDAETK
+233 
-247 FYKLNFHINV
+247 YKLNFHINV

-691 AADEYTVEYKNNT
+691 AVDEYTVEYKNNT

-817 NVKKTSVTKTEGNKA
+817 NVTKTSVTKTEGNKA

-866 GPGCAVITVTGKA
+866 GPGRAVITVTGKA

>member
-33 SDDVVVETTAESD
+33 SDDVVVETIAESD

-92 DVADDTDA
+92 

-105 DGGDDTAVL
+105 DGEEETDIL
-114 ADDIETVK
+114 ADDTTTVK
-122 PDFNVTLNGKNS
+122 PDFNVTLNGKASTLNVTDKKETENS
-134 ASVVPNG
+134 N
-141 TSSEKNY
+141 E
-148 TWQVLDI
+148 WQVVDV
-155 TFSGD
+155 TFNGE
-160 DTDDT
+160 DT
-165 NTLKLN
+165 NDAN
-171 PTVNSTDKMTVTTQA
+171 NVSVNLPEGTKVTKTNVGRA
-186 GSSVKQGWA
+186 SKYINDNRGFSNRV
-195 LGNGF
+195 NGAPKTGPF
-200 KRFNILQPDGFI
+200 AADMG
-212 GRDVGANLNS
+212 DSLNS
-222 TVWYVAQTYQT
+222 TSWYVVQIYSDGTHKY
-233 LDENGDVVGDAETK
+233 
-247 FYKLNFHINV
+247 YKLNFHINV

-333 PITVGEDGTYKLS
+333 PITVGEDDTCKLS

-417 KTAPITIYDENG
+417 RTAPITIYDENG

-525 NMKQDAENLYNLIKE
+525 NMKQDAEDLYNLIKE

-776 DAEGNVT
+776 DVEGNVT

-817 NVKKTSVTKTEGNKA
+817 NVTKTSVTKTEGNKA

-866 GPGCAVITVTGKA
+866 GPGRALITVTGKA

>member
-105 DGGDDTAVL
+105 DGEEETDIL
-114 ADDIETVK
+114 ADDTTTVK
-122 PDFNVTLNGKNS
+122 PDFNVTLNGK
-134 ASVVPNG
+134 ASTLNVTDKKETEDSN
-141 TSSEKNY
+141 E
-148 TWQVLDI
+148 WQVVDV
-155 TFSGD
+155 TFNGE
-160 DTDDT
+160 DT
-165 NTLKLN
+165 NDAN
-171 PTVNSTDKMTVTTQA
+171 NVSVNLPEGTTVTKTNVGRA
-186 GSSVKQGWA
+186 SKYINDNRGFPKRV
-195 LGNGF
+195 NGDPKTGPF
-200 KRFNILQPDGFI
+200 AADMG
-212 GRDVGANLNS
+212 DSLNS
-222 TVWYVAQTYQT
+222 TSWYVVQIYSDGTHKY
-233 LDENGDVVGDAETK
+233 
-247 FYKLNFHINV
+247 YKLNFHINV

-525 NMKQDAENLYNLIKE
+525 NMKQDAEDLYNLIKE

-817 NVKKTSVTKTEGNKA
+817 NVTKTSVTKTEGNKA

-853 VATVDKKGKVTVK
+853 VATVNKKGKVTVK
-866 GPGCAVITVTGKA
+866 GPGRAVITVTGKA

>member
-13 MMSAAMV
+13 MMSAVMV

-26 VTAADFS
+26 VTAADFL

-59 ELGGVENEE
+59 ELWGVENEE

-80 ISEDENETYTDA
+80 ISEDENETYTNA

-105 DGGDDTAVL
+105 DGEEETDIL
-114 ADDIETVK
+114 ADDTTTVK
-122 PDFNVTLNGKNS
+122 PDFNVTLNGKASTLNVTDQKETENS
-134 ASVVPNG
+134 N
-141 TSSEKNY
+141 E
-148 TWQVLDI
+148 WQVVDV
-155 TFSGD
+155 TFNGE
-160 DTDDT
+160 DT
-165 NTLKLN
+165 NDAN
-171 PTVNSTDKMTVTTQA
+171 NVSVNLPEGTKVTKTNVGRA
-186 GSSVKQGWA
+186 SKYINDNRGFSNRV
-195 LGNGF
+195 NGAPKTGPF
-200 KRFNILQPDGFI
+200 AADMG
-212 GRDVGANLNS
+212 DSLNS
-222 TVWYVAQTYQT
+222 TSWYVVQIYSDGTHKY
-233 LDENGDVVGDAETK
+233 
-247 FYKLNFHINV
+247 YKLNFHINV

-525 NMKQDAENLYNLIKE
+525 NMKQDAEDLYNLIKE

-682 TVKNGDEVV
+682 AVKNGDEVV

-866 GPGCAVITVTGKA
+866 GPGRAVITVTGKA